1 MTNDGA
7 PHVDAEAFRTSIQQW
22 IKANEV
28 PALRELLAP
37 EYRGV
42 SLHLKFGAW
51 VGGPGPL
58 EEAWHTW
65 VQRNE
70 SAGYV
75 CPWWPEFAGGRGWNS
90 VQQMIWTEELALAGM
105 PRVTRGL
112 GEHLAGPAIFNHGTP
127 EQRERFLPPIL
138 DGTDIYIQGF
148 SEPDAGSDL
157 ANLRTV
163 GVVDGDEIVITGQKV
178 WTTVGSIGNK
188 MFVLCRT
195 DPTATR
201 HKGISYVLLDVADND
216 AVEVR
221 PMLQM
226 TGDSEF
232 TEEFITEARA
242 PLFNVIGGLNN
253 GWQVAMSTLSIER
266 GGDAAT
272 AHLRLGDTIRRV
284 IELARANGK
293 AQDPIVRQDLVR
305 SFIDIELMRI
315 AGLRVGS
322 VLDAAIAGDAAMQR
336 EIELVGSTNKLG
348 GAEVEQRLANLASH
362 VIGAEIMIRPNGDG
376 YPTDEWLHEL
386 LWSRALTIQGGTAE
400 VQRNIL
406 AERVLGLPRELAAKT
421 S

>member
-1 MTNDGA
+1 MLK
-7 PHVDAEAFRTSIQQW
+7 DAW
-22 IKANEV
+22 
-28 PALRELLAP
+28 L
-37 EYRGV
+37 
-42 SLHLKFGAW
+42 
-51 VGGPGPL
+51 
-58 EEAWHTW
+58 TW
-65 VQRNE
+65 VKRNE
-70 SAGYV
+70 DAGYV
-75 CPWWPEFAGGRGWNS
+75 CPWWPEFAGGRGWDS

-112 GEHLAGPAIFNHGTP
+112 GEHLAGPAIFNHGTR
-127 EQRERFLPPIL
+127 EQQKRFLPPIL

-163 GVVDGDEIVITGQKV
+163 GVIDGDEIVITGQKV

-195 DPTATR
+195 DPTAQR
-201 HKGISYVLLDVADND
+201 HRGISYVLLDLEDND
-216 AVEVR
+216 RVEIR

-226 TGDSEF
+226 TGDREF
-232 TEEFITEARA
+232 TEEFLTEARA

-253 GWQVAMSTLSIER
+253 GWRVAMSTLSIER

-272 AHLRLGDTIRRV
+272 AHLRLGETLQRV

-293 AQDPIVRQDLVR
+293 AQDPVVRQDLMR
-305 SFIDIELMRI
+305 SYIDVELMRV

-322 VLDAAIAGDAAMQR
+322 VLDAAVSGDADMQR
-336 EIELVGSTNKLG
+336 EIERVGSANKLG
-348 GAEVEQRLANLASH
+348 GAEVEQRLANLASN
-362 VIGAEIMIRPNGDG
+362 VIGSGIMIRPAGEG
-376 YPTDEWLHEL
+376 YPTDEWVHEL

-406 AERVLGLPRELAAKT
+406 AERVLGLPRDPKPPA